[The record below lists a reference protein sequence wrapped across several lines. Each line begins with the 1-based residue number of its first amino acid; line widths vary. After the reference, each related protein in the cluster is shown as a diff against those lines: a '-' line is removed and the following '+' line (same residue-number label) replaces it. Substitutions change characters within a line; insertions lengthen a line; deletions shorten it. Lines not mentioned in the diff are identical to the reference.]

1 MLPPFRLA
9 PIFPLKWKE
18 LLIVNSL
25 IDKIQKILVF
35 TLDGQRYG
43 IALEAVERVVRMV
56 EITPLPGVPDFVYG
70 VINVQGKIIPVVD
83 LRHRFGLPT
92 RRLELED
99 QLIITRFA
107 GRGMAL
113 VADTAQEVCACRL
126 DMVTGAVDILP
137 GSSSLSGIAK
147 LPDGLIL
154 IHDLEGLLSPL
165 ESQAIIAA
173 VEQELP

>member
-1 MLPPFRLA
+1 M
-9 PIFPLKWKE
+9 
-18 LLIVNSL
+18 
-25 IDKIQKILVF
+25 DKTQKFLVF

-83 LRHRFGLPT
+83 LRHRFGLPP

-99 QLIITRFA
+99 QLIIIYSS

-113 VADTAQEVCACRL
+113 VADATQEVRACRPE
-126 DMVTGAVDILP
+126 MVTGAVDILP
-137 GSSSLSGIAK
+137 GSCFFSGVAK

-154 IHDLEGLLSPL
+154 IHDLETLLSPL